1 MRLVVHPG
9 EYVIASLPHGV
20 IKPQA
25 NEGLFAVI
33 AAPDGTTIVCQRH
46 FEPITATV
54 ETGWRWVEIQ
64 GPFGFAEVGILRSV
78 LEPISVSIFSIST
91 FENDH
96 LLVRESDLTSAVS
109 AWKDAGFT
117 VSGQASSG

>member
-1 MRLVVHPG
+1 MKLVVHPG
-9 EYVIASLPHGV
+9 EYVIASMPHGV
-20 IKPQA
+20 IKPEA

-64 GPFGFAEVGILRSV
+64 GPFGFSEVGILRSV
-78 LEPISVSIFSIST
+78 LEPLSVSIFSIST
-91 FENDH
+91 FENDN
-96 LLVRESDLTSAVS
+96 LLVRETDLIVAVS
-109 AWKDAGFT
+109 AWKNAGFS
-117 VSGQASSG
+117 VSGLAESG